1 MGAAGMN
8 LLGYRKV
15 AVPHDLSEVT
25 HIDHAAEAAPDHL
38 GVRPGGI
45 DRIWSAVE
53 QLYRTGL
60 QPAITLVVRRRGQI
74 VMKRAI
80 GCLRG
85 NGPGERADRVPLSP
99 DAPICLFSASK
110 AISALL
116 VHKLAEDRLLRLDDR
131 VADFIPEFAAHGKDR
146 VTIRQLLA
154 HRAGIPQ
161 LPIKH
166 PDPSLLRHWDAMV
179 SLLCL
184 APPFDPRFEKQAY
197 HALTGGFIV
206 GELVRRVGKIE
217 LREALQQWL
226 AEPLGLNSLS
236 FGLPPE
242 RRAQAPLNYLTGPK
256 PVWPITK
263 IAERVL
269 GVDFARAVSASNDD
283 AYLSAIV
290 PAGNLYAS
298 ADDACRIFEM
308 LRNGGTLD
316 GHRVLSEATV
326 AEAVK
331 PVGRIQIDGMLNIPM
346 RFSPAFM
353 LGENP
358 VGLWGPK
365 SRDAFGHI
373 GFMTVL
379 CWADPARELSVAILN
394 NGKSVA
400 PTAILQ
406 MAKVVGAITRACPR
420 LR

>member
-1 MGAAGMN
+1 MN
-8 LLGYRKV
+8 LPGYRKV
-15 AVPHDLSEVT
+15 AVPDDLAEVT
-25 HIDHAAEAAPDHL
+25 RIDHAAEVAPYSV
-38 GVRPGGI
+38 GVREGGI

-53 QLYRTGL
+53 TLYRSGL
-60 QPAITLVVRRRGQI
+60 QPAITIVVRRRGEI

-85 NGPGERADRVPLSP
+85 NGPGEREDRVVLEP

-110 AISALL
+110 AITALL
-116 VHKLAEDRLLRLDDR
+116 VHKLAEDGKLHLDDR
-131 VADFIPEFAAHGKDR
+131 VAQYIPEFAAHGKDR

-154 HRAGIPQ
+154 HRAGIPK

-179 SLLCL
+179 SMLCL

-206 GELVRRVGKIE
+206 GELVRRVGQIE
-217 LREALQQWL
+217 LREALQQWI
-226 AEPLGLNSLS
+226 AEPLQLKSLS

-242 RRAQAPLNYLTGPK
+242 RRAQSPMNYLTGPK
-256 PVWPITK
+256 PVWPITR
-263 IAERVL
+263 IAEHVL
-269 GVDFARAVSASNDD
+269 GVDFARAVTASNDD

-298 ADDACRIFEM
+298 ADDACRIFQM
-308 LRNGGTLD
+308 LLNGGTLD
-316 GHRVLSEATV
+316 GRRVLREDTV
-326 AEAVK
+326 AEAIR
-331 PVGRIQIDGMLNIPM
+331 PVGRIQLDGMLNIPI

-358 VGLWGPK
+358 VGLWGPNC
-365 SRDAFGHI
+365 REAFGHI

-379 CWADPARELSVAILN
+379 CWADPRRDLSVAILN

-406 MAKVVGAITRACPR
+406 MAKIVGAITRACGPVR
-420 LR
+420 